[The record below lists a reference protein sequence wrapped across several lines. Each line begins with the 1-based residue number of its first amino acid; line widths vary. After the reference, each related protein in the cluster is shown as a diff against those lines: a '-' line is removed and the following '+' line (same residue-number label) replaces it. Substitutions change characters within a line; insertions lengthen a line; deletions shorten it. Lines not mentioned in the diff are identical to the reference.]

1 LFSIFITRVENEKPK
16 FMKRKIIQSLLTVF
30 LLLAGSLSAS
40 GQAKKDYQG
49 KWNFEAPSAPEGYLH
64 GTFEIKK
71 DSVFTTFIDYSE
83 RFPSN
88 WIKATKDSLYFQAY
102 INGTDVLFSL
112 KTDDKNKISGKA
124 VWSDGETQ
132 LMLTK
137 K

>member
-1 LFSIFITRVENEKPK
+1 
-16 FMKRKIIQSLLTVF
+16 MKRKIIQSLLAVF
-30 LLLAGSLSAS
+30 LFLSGSLSVN
-40 GQAKKDYQG
+40 GQVKKDYQG
-49 KWNFEAPSAPEGYLH
+49 KWNFEAPSAPDGYTF
-64 GTFEIKK
+64 GTMEIKK
-71 DSVFTTFIDYSE
+71 DSVFTAFTDGNY

-88 WIKATKDSLYFQAY
+88 LIKVTKDSLSFQAN

-112 KTDDKNKISGKA
+112 KTDDKNKISGRA